1 MKTMKN
7 SFKGLLLA
15 LLVIAQSWVKAQD
28 VNATIQVIGPSLQTT
43 DKQILTNLQT
53 SMQQFINGT
62 KWTNEVVLPH
72 ERLDVSIFFEIK
84 SISNVTDFSGT
95 MQIQVSRPVLFS
107 TYKTSIFNFSDD
119 EIGFRYGDMENLTY
133 QEGQNIS
140 DLTTLLAYYINIAI
154 GYDED
159 SYSKMGGDDFFKKSQ
174 SIVNIMQG
182 KYGWGQ
188 NDGRG
193 GRNKYYLAD
202 NLNNARYKAIREL
215 TYNYHRNGLDQMFEN
230 PITGRNNITEA
241 IKGIEELNKLVP
253 NNVLQKTF
261 FSAKWGELI
270 EIYKASGKTE
280 QKEIVTLLSKLDP
293 SNGNRYEQIKS

>member
-1 MKTMKN
+1 MKN

-15 LLVIAQSWVKAQD
+15 LLVIAQYWVKAQD

-62 KWTNEVVLPH
+62 KWTNEVILPH

>member
-1 MKTMKN
+1 MKN
-7 SFKGLLLA
+7 SFKAILLA

-53 SMQQFINGT
+53 SIQQFINGT
-62 KWTNEVVLPH
+62 KWTNEVVMPH
-72 ERLDVSIFFEIK
+72 ERLDVSIFFDIK

-230 PITGRNNITEA
+230 PIVGRNKITEA